1 MVFGAP
7 NFSPRDIY
15 DRNRGFFQIPT
26 WRLYQEMLNT
36 DLASLGTDFRVPIYF
51 FQGTEDEVTAAA
63 LARDYFDKVNGIGG
77 LVTKNWL
84 HVSAV
89 SSTITIGIPHRFH
102 VEPLEPAT
110 LR

>member
-7 NFSPRDIY
+7 NFSPRDTY

-63 LARDYFDKVNGIGG
+63 LARDYFDKVNAPP
-77 LVTKNWL
+77 LTVPQT
-84 HVSAV
+84 
-89 SSTITIGIPHRFH
+89 HR
-102 VEPLEPAT
+102 P
-110 LR
+110 RMR